1 LHAAALAC
9 CNELNPAKT
18 KISAKKMIFEFFIG
32 KFFWI
37 LNFFFHLVSKGFPK
51 VRKKER
57 IIQYFYEKLS
67 VNEYSM

>member
-32 KFFWI
+32 KLFWI
-37 LNFFFHLVSKGFPK
+37 LNFFFHLISKGLPIN
-51 VRKKER
+51 KKER
-57 IIQYFYEKLS
+57 KNYPTFL
-67 VNEYSM
+67 